1 MQKMDQNEEK
11 SKKACCILY
20 VIELEIFTA
29 DRRTMEFSWN
39 FFLFFPPIY
48 SLLLHSICSKVSSQI
63 GMESSSKV
71 LCTLIQSCNIFSSN
85 CRLYLWENEA
95 KCRWWH
101 SFAELWHHAVGE
113 KMINHL
119 QHAMFRRF
127 MAIALSVHLTYEKIQ
142 PGNMEI
148 RSV

>member
-1 MQKMDQNEEK
+1 M
-11 SKKACCILY
+11 LY
-20 VIELEIFTA
+20 FVRNWIHLDIFTA

-39 FFLFFPPIY
+39 FFLPPFILY
-48 SLLLHSICSKVSSQI
+48 F
-63 GMESSSKV
+63 
-71 LCTLIQSCNIFSSN
+71 CTTFAVRFHRKLEWKALQKSCALLIQSCNIFSSN

-119 QHAMFRRF
+119 QHAMFRHF
-127 MAIALSVHLTYEKIQ
+127 MAIALSVHITYEKIQ